1 MTNREKIISNDFY
14 DIVADY
20 VLLEELRASAPAY
33 VYQPVGGEIGIAY
46 IERNK
51 FPPLSVGGMYPYE
64 SIPKL
69 YGLMQDTFDPA
80 PLLVSGITAVS
91 RPPLSLTGRGVV
103 VGFLDT
109 GIDYQNPVFLNEDG
123 GTRLFGNLGS
133 DDTGGR
139 AACRNLLWNGV
150 PEGCYQCRPAKRR
163 SPKYCTECG

>member
-1 MTNREKIISNDFY
+1 MCYWKNYGR
-14 DIVADY
+14 
-20 VLLEELRASAPAY
+20 VLLPMSTSR
-33 VYQPVGGEIGIAY
+33 VGGEIGIAY

-123 GTRLFGNLGS
+123 GTRLLGIW
-133 DDTGGR
+133 DQTIQ
-139 AACRNLLWNGV
+139 
-150 PEGCYQCRPAKRR
+150 EGEPPAGIYYGTEYRRDVIRPPCKAKI
-163 SPKYCTECG
+163 P

>member
-14 DIVADY
+14 DVVADY

-33 VYQPVGGEIGIAY
+33 VYQPVDGEIGIAY

-109 GIDYQNPVFLNEDG
+109 GIDYQNPVFF
-123 GTRLFGNLGS
+123 LFLI
-133 DDTGGR
+133 
-139 AACRNLLWNGV
+139 
-150 PEGCYQCRPAKRR
+150 P
-163 SPKYCTECG
+163 

>member
-109 GIDYQNPVFLNEDG
+109 GERVIIM
-123 GTRLFGNLGS
+123 S
-133 DDTGGR
+133 
-139 AACRNLLWNGV
+139 
-150 PEGCYQCRPAKRR
+150 
-163 SPKYCTECG
+163 S

>member
-14 DIVADY
+14 DVVADY

-91 RPPLSLTGRGVV
+91 RPPLSLTG
-103 VGFLDT
+103 
-109 GIDYQNPVFLNEDG
+109 I
-123 GTRLFGNLGS
+123 FGYR
-133 DDTGGR
+133 D
-139 AACRNLLWNGV
+139 
-150 PEGCYQCRPAKRR
+150 
-163 SPKYCTECG
+163 